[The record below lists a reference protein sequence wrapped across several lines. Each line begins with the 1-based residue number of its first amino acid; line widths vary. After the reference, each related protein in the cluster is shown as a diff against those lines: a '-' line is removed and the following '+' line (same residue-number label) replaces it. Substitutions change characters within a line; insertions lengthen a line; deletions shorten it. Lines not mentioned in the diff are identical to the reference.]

1 MVKIS
6 FTDKKGF
13 MGGKEIQIIIKEFG
27 HYMEAEK
34 KIVVE
39 SKDRIQSLK
48 TYGTIEIP
56 LLKQALNSLGETF
69 ENIDNAREEKIDQMQ
84 EKFIT
89 PLNLLLED
97 LKSLST
103 ELKEK
108 DHVFKDLEK
117 AKSKLSKLSEK
128 AKEKLKEG
136 QLETAEKAVEDAENT
151 FKDEEAK
158 ANQMTEEFNRK
169 KLGTMK
175 SVLVDIIKDEK
186 EFHEKVLGLMSNVK
200 EKVDLLN
207 L

>member
-1 MVKIS
+1 MS
-6 FTDKKGF
+6 FSDKKAF
-13 MGGKEIQIIIKEFG
+13 MGGKEIQNIIKEFG

-39 SKDRIQSLK
+39 SKDRIESLK
-48 TYGTIEIP
+48 MYGKTEVP

-89 PLNLLLED
+89 PLNALLED
-97 LKSLST
+97 LKSLQA
-103 ELKEK
+103 ELKAK

-117 AKSKLSKLSEK
+117 AKSKLSKLK
-128 AKEKLKEG
+128 DKPKEKLKAG
-136 QLETAEKAVEDAENT
+136 QLETAERAVEDAEKM
-151 FKDEEAK
+151 FKNEEAK
-158 ANQMTEEFNRK
+158 ADKMTEDFNNK
-169 KLGTMK
+169 KLNLMK
-175 SVLVDIIKDEK
+175 SVLVDIVKDEK

-200 EKVDLLN
+200 EKIDLLN

>member
-1 MVKIS
+1 MS

-13 MGGKEIQIIIKEFG
+13 MGGKEIQNIIKEFG

-48 TYGTIEIP
+48 TYGTIEVP

-89 PLNLLLED
+89 PLNMLLND
-97 LKSLST
+97 LKSLNA

-108 DHVFKDLEK
+108 DHVFSHLEK
-117 AKSKLSKLSEK
+117 ANSKLSKLSNK
-128 AKEKLKEG
+128 PKEKLKEG
-136 QLETAEKAVEDAENT
+136 QLEAAEKVLEEAEIV

-158 ANQMTEEFNRK
+158 ANQMREDFNSK
-169 KLGTMK
+169 KLEIMK
-175 SVLVDIIKDEK
+175 AVLVDIIKDEK
-186 EFHEKVLGLMSNVK
+186 DFHEKVLGLMSNVK

>member
-1 MVKIS
+1 MS

-13 MGGKEIQIIIKEFG
+13 MGGKEIQNIIKEFG

-34 KIVVE
+34 KIVAE

-48 TYGTIEIP
+48 TYGTIEVP

-84 EKFIT
+84 EKFIK
-89 PLNLLLED
+89 PLNMLLED
-97 LKSLST
+97 IKSLNIK
-103 ELKEK
+103 LKEN

-117 AKSKLSKLSEK
+117 AKSKFAKLSDK
-128 AKEKLKEG
+128 PKEKLKEG
-136 QLETAEKAVEDAENT
+136 QLETAEKAAEDAEKG
-151 FKDEEAK
+151 FKNEEAK
-158 ANQMTEEFNRK
+158 ANQMTEDFNGK
-169 KLGTMK
+169 KLETMK
-175 SVLVDIIKDEK
+175 AVLVDIIRDEK
-186 EFHEKVLGLMSNVK
+186 DFHEKVLGLMSNVK

>member
-1 MVKIS
+1 MS
-6 FTDKKGF
+6 FTDKKGY
-13 MGGKEIQIIIKEFG
+13 MGDKEIQNIIKEFG

-48 TYGTIEIP
+48 TYGTIEVP

-89 PLNLLLED
+89 PLNMLLSD
-97 LKSLST
+97 LKSLNA

-108 DHVFKDLEK
+108 DHVFSHLEK
-117 AKSKLSKLSEK
+117 ANSKLSKLSNK
-128 AKEKLKEG
+128 PKEKLKEG
-136 QLETAEKAVEDAENT
+136 QLEAAEKTLEEAEKV
-151 FKDEEAK
+151 FKEEEAK
-158 ANQMTEEFNRK
+158 ANQMSEDFNRE
-169 KLGTMK
+169 KLEIMK
-175 SVLVDIIKDEK
+175 TVLVDIIKDEK

-200 EKVDLLN
+200 EKIDLLN

>member
-1 MVKIS
+1 MS
-6 FTDKKGF
+6 FIDKTKGF
-13 MGGKEIQIIIKEFG
+13 MGGKEIQNVIKEFL
-27 HYMEAEK
+27 HYMEAERR
-34 KIVVE
+34 IVVE
-39 SKDRIQSLK
+39 SKDRIESLK
-48 TYGTIEIP
+48 AYGRTEIP

-97 LKSLST
+97 VKLLFE

-117 AKSKLSKLSEK
+117 VKSKLSKLKEK
-128 AKEKLKEG
+128 PQEKLKPG
-136 QLETAEKAVEDAENT
+136 QMESAENAVEDAENI

-158 ANQMTEEFNRK
+158 ANQMTEVFNQK
-169 KLGTMK
+169 KLETLK

-186 EFHEKVLGLMSNVK
+186 QFHENILGLMSNIE
-200 EKVDLLN
+200 EKVKLLN